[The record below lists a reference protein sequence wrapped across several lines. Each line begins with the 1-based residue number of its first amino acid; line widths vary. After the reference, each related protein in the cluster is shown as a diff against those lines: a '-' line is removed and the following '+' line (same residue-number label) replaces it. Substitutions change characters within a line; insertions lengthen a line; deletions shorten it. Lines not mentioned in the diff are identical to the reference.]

1 MKVQNLHSEID
12 KVQIL
17 HYYIFGG
24 ANMSELKDLRI
35 DKKMTQ
41 KEAADLIG
49 VSLRSYKSYENEAE
63 KQGTLKYKYM
73 LR

>member
-1 MKVQNLHSEID
+1 
-12 KVQIL
+12 
-17 HYYIFGG
+17 
-24 ANMSELKDLRI
+24 MSELKDLRI

-73 LR
+73 LEQLTSYNYICLDKK